1 MLQSMRSAAK
11 YIWLVVALVFVGVFV
26 FAETSGLTSRPRTL
40 GSTVA
45 TVNGQNV
52 TVEVWE
58 RNLRSR
64 LEQVQR
70 EAGRALNQDEEER
83 VKDELFNGIVTDI
96 LLDQE
101 YRRRNITVTD
111 QEIRE
116 AFQSYPHPE
125 LMRNPTFQTE
135 GRFDP
140 EKYQRYVTSPQAR
153 QDGVLLF
160 LEQYYRSEIPK
171 QKLFEEIASTVYVT
185 DNQLWRIWQDAN
197 DSAQVSFVSFRTDL
211 IPDSVVAVSDAEIK
225 TYFDAHKKDYEDRP
239 GRAVVSVTKIPR
251 VVTAADSAA
260 VRARAIAFRD
270 EILGGAKFEDV
281 ARRESADTV
290 SGAQGGSLGRGAK
303 GRFVP
308 EFEKAAYELEPGKI
322 SEPVLSPFGY
332 HLIRVDERKGDTLSA
347 RHILLNIQQ
356 SDSSA
361 SRTSQRADSLE
372 GIARPADSEP
382 AFDKAVKS
390 LGLPAG
396 RIVAIEGE
404 PATWNGEYVDG
415 ASAWAFSGVR
425 PGELSDLIDAEQAYY
440 LLRLDSLYPG
450 GEAELED
457 VRDEVREMVSREK
470 QIRML
475 EDRAG
480 RLASSV
486 TSGSRTLEQAA
497 QSQGLN
503 VEKTPMFNRLMPV
516 PGLGQL
522 NEAVGAAFGLPVG
535 AVSAPISTRNGVFL
549 VRVDRRANAD
559 RAAWEAQKATQR
571 QTVLRALRQQKV
583 QEFVNG
589 LRENA
594 EIKDNRKELEQAGR
608 EVVS

>member
-1 MLQSMRSAAK
+1 MRSAAK

-45 TVNGQNV
+45 TINGQSV
-52 TVEVWE
+52 TVDTWE

-70 EAGRALNQDEEER
+70 ESGRALNRDEEER
-83 VKDELFNGIVTDI
+83 VRDELFNGIVTDI
-96 LLDQE
+96 LLEQE
-101 YRRRNITVTD
+101 YKRRNISVSD
-111 QEIRE
+111 AEIRD
-116 AFQSYPHPE
+116 AFQSFPHPD

-140 EKYQRYVTSPQAR
+140 EKYQRYVTSPQAG
-153 QDGVLLF
+153 QDGVRLF

-171 QKLFEEIASTVYVT
+171 QKLFEEIAATVYVT

-197 DSAQVSFVSFRTDL
+197 DSAQVSFVSLRPDL
-211 IPDSVVAVSDAEIK
+211 IPDSTVSVSDAEMK
-225 TYFDAHKKDYEDRP
+225 AYFEAHQKDYEDRP

-260 VRARAIAFRD
+260 VLARATALRA
-270 EILGGAKFEDV
+270 EILGGARFEDV

-290 SGAQGGSLGRGAK
+290 SGAQGGSLGKGAK

-308 EFEKAAYELEPGKI
+308 EFEKAAYNLEPGKL

-332 HLIRVDERKGDTLSA
+332 HIVRVDERKGDTLSA
-347 RHILLNIQQ
+347 RHILLSIQQ

-372 GIARPADSEP
+372 RIARPADSEP
-382 AFDKAVKS
+382 DFDKAVKT
-390 LGLPAG
+390 LRLPVG

-404 PATWNGEYVDG
+404 PATWNGEYVEG
-415 ASAWAFSGVR
+415 ASAWAFSGAR
-425 PGELSDLIDAEQAYY
+425 PGELSDLIDSEQAYN

-450 GEAELED
+450 GKAELED
-457 VRDEVREMVSREK
+457 VKDDVREMVSREK

-475 EDRAG
+475 EDRG
-480 RLASSV
+480 RVIASSII
-486 TSGSRTLEQAA
+486 GGRTLEQAA
-497 QSQGLN
+497 QSQGLS
-503 VEKTPMFNRLMPV
+503 VETTPMFNRIMPV

-549 VRVDRRANAD
+549 VRVDRRVNAD

-571 QTVLRALRQQKV
+571 ETVLRALRQQRV
-583 QEFVNG
+583 QEFVSG

-594 EIKDNRKELEQAGR
+594 EIKDNRKKLEQAGR